1 MASYDLDE
9 KTMEAIEFV
18 KPHLD
23 SEFKFVRVAAD
34 LAIADLIQYG
44 YVEWAMWDS
53 DQVVESVRKVAE
65 HFTEEIMDETQAAVE
80 LDEMLDGMVSSN
92 ENVDMMQMLNGMRQ
106 GMLDLMEASENYLII
121 HESTVNT
128 CNNRD

>member
-23 SEFKFVRVAAD
+23 SEFKFVRVASD
-34 LAIADLIQYG
+34 LAVADLIQYG
-44 YVEWAMWDS
+44 YVEWSLWDS

-65 HFTEEIMDETQAAVE
+65 HFTEEIMEETQTAVE
-80 LDEMLDGMVSSN
+80 LDQMLDGMVDAN
-92 ENVDMMQMLNGMRQ
+92 ENVDLIQTLSGMRQ
-106 GMLDLMEASENYLII
+106 GMLDLMEVSENYLIL
-121 HESTVNT
+121 HESIVNT
-128 CNNRD
+128 CNNGG